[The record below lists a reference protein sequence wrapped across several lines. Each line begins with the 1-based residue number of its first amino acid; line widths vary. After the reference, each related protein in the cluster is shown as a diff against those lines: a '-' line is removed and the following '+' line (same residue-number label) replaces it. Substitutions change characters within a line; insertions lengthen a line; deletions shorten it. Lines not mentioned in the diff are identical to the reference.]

1 MYVLNHPDSPGG
13 NDNKE
18 SETDDSLSSR
28 IDLRN
33 ENQNEEISFET
44 IHNVFNTNESTR
56 ARYDE
61 NKSLITKFH
70 AKPFE
75 ELKVLVN
82 EKKQQSNQ
90 HIEQLLNV
98 RHLPKDKLP
107 SKLLNGNS
115 TSNENLKLQMNKIN
129 YPELFTY

>member
-75 ELKVLVN
+75 EFF
-82 EKKQQSNQ
+82 
-90 HIEQLLNV
+90 LN
-98 RHLPKDKLP
+98 
-107 SKLLNGNS
+107 LND
-115 TSNENLKLQMNKIN
+115 
-129 YPELFTY
+129 